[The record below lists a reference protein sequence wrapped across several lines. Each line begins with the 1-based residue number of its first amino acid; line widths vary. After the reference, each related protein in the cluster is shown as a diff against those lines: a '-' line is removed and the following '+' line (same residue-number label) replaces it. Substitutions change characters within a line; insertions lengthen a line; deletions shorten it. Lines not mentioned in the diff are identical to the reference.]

1 MSDNMNAETVVVTN
15 ATLFCIVLVS
25 KLDSR
30 AALQTYVSGQKSKL
44 DEISRKIA
52 LPIYIIDV
60 SFSSVMFSQKS
71 KRFIKRFAPRF
82 RRLSA
87 MVLSDTWLLSFWFSL
102 LLLSLLLLLLLF
114 MLVIMLAKDVAATT
128 VNVRNPVT
136 ENMLLGGA
144 TSHAGFGVT
153 TKTIFEYIE
162 IALTL

>member
-15 ATLFCIVLVS
+15 ATLLCSVLVS

-30 AALQTYVSGQKSKL
+30 AALQTYFSGQKSKW
-44 DEISRKIA
+44 DEVKRRIA
-52 LPIYIIDV
+52 LPIYMNNV
-60 SFSSVMFSQKS
+60 SFSSGMFSQKS
-71 KRFIKRFAPRF
+71 KRFEKRLAPRF

-87 MVLSDTWLLSFWFSL
+87 MVLSDTWLLSFWLSL

-136 ENMLLGGA
+136 ENMLLGGD
-144 TSHAGFGVT
+144 TSHAGLGVT
-153 TKTIFEYIE
+153 TKTMFVYIK
-162 IALTL
+162 AAFTL

>member
-1 MSDNMNAETVVVTN
+1 
-15 ATLFCIVLVS
+15 
-25 KLDSR
+25 
-30 AALQTYVSGQKSKL
+30 
-44 DEISRKIA
+44 
-52 LPIYIIDV
+52 
-60 SFSSVMFSQKS
+60 
-71 KRFIKRFAPRF
+71 
-82 RRLSA
+82 
-87 MVLSDTWLLSFWFSL
+87 
-102 LLLSLLLLLLLF
+102 